1 ELVEEPV
8 VSRSTAMEPAEPTA
22 TSADGLFDYYVIP
35 HEDDEG
41 VDLYVAGPRSG
52 CELPALPYRGFDSRG
67 SALAWV
73 EIHAAS
79 GDLGSFSL
87 LRASRAM
94 YQWVQRRHGN
104 LSLTQVA
111 DLASDGGLL
120 PVCGAA

>member
-1 ELVEEPV
+1 
-8 VSRSTAMEPAEPTA
+8 MEPAEPTA
-22 TSADGLFDYYVIP
+22 TSADGLFDYYVVP

-41 VDLYVAGPRSG
+41 VDLYVAGPRAG

-79 GDLGSFSL
+79 SDLGSFSL

-94 YQWVQRRHGN
+94 HQWVQRRCGD
-104 LSLTQVA
+104 LSLTQA
-111 DLASDGGLL
+111 EDLATSGGQV
-120 PVCGAA
+120 PGCGTA